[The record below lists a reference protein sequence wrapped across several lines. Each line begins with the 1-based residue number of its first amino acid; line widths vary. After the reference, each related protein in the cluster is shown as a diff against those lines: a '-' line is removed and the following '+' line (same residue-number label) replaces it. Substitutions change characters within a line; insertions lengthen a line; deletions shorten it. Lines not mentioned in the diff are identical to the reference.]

1 MWSRRQSRVFKKPYF
16 PLLQPRDSSS
26 SEISTDR
33 HADTKFLNPLLLQL
47 LMPGPDH
54 NRRDSSAVYRVQPA
68 LTSSTWGLSH
78 YPETTHTHTRRN
90 ARTHTHTRTLTSP
103 LVAHCTFTR
112 SFLSCFIRVCSFL
125 LFSHFKVFSV
135 FLGSVLEMI
144 NNIRMNFLVCFLY
157 LVL

>member
-1 MWSRRQSRVFKKPYF
+1 MESALQRQSTRSFMWSRRQSRVFKKPYF

-78 YPETTHTHTRRN
+78 YPETTHTHTHTQE
-90 ARTHTHTRTLTSP
+90 RTHTHTHTYTN
-103 LVAHCTFTR
+103 
-112 SFLSCFIRVCSFL
+112 LSSCSSLHLHTIFSL
-125 LFSHFKVFSV
+125 LFHSSLLIFIIQSF
-135 FLGSVLEMI
+135 
-144 NNIRMNFLVCFLY
+144 
-157 LVL
+157 